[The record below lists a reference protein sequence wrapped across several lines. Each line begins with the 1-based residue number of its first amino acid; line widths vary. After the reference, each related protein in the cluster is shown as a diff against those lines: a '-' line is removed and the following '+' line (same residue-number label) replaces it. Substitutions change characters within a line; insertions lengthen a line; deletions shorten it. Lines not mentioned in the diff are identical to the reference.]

1 MRMCRLCL
9 GPASRSSLS
18 KCFLALRI
26 VMRVAA
32 EATVWKKGKRGKRGR
47 KGRREVQTGLRTS
60 TLCRLYSRYL
70 IIYACGDISLMCA
83 LTHTVEK
90 YKKYSISCRHT
101 HTHTQRYSISCTH
114 THTHTQ
120 IQNISH
126 THTHTHT
133 HTQKNRISHT
143 HTHILSLSHTHTHT
157 HTYSLSHT

>member
-9 GPASRSSLS
+9 GPSTRSSFS
-18 KCFLALRI
+18 KCFLAVRML
-26 VMRVAA
+26 MRVAA

-101 HTHTQRYSISCTH
+101 HTHTKVQYILHTHTNTH

-120 IQNISH
+120 TLKNTFTQTLFLTHKH
-126 THTHTHT
+126 T
-133 HTQKNRISHT
+133 
-143 HTHILSLSHTHTHT
+143 
-157 HTYSLSHT
+157 